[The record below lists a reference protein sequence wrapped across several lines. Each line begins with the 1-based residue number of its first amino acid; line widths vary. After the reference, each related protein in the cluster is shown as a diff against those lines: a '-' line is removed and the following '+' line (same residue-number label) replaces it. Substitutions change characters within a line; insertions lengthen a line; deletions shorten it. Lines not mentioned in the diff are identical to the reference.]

1 MDKDIKAT
9 PTAHNRTVC
18 ATVPK
23 IGWKIMGKEHIDKS
37 LHLMN
42 NDIDFLEEIMEKINN
57 FINWAK
63 NNRWSVIIENNSIK
77 NLSGNILA
85 RYNIPDEY
93 KTFLENIKTCTNSEE
108 NIWFLCIDDY
118 LEKSEGAF
126 RWNEFEIISL
136 EAANDDAEL
145 INEIKNYWN
154 KHLPIIFNVKG
165 EYEYYAINVENKK
178 IVYGYEPEFE
188 ESEIVANNFGELL
201 DKIINNEIKL

>member
-1 MDKDIKAT
+1 MVYK
-9 PTAHNRTVC
+9 
-18 ATVPK
+18 
-23 IGWKIMGKEHIDKS
+23 
-37 LHLMN
+37 
-42 NDIDFLEEIMEKINN
+42 FLEEIMEKISN

-63 NNRWSVIIENNSIK
+63 NNRWNITIENNTIK
-77 NLSGNILA
+77 NLPENILA

-93 KTFLENIKTCTNSEE
+93 KTFLENTKTCINSEE
-108 NIWFLCIDDY
+108 NMWFLCIDDY
-118 LEKSEGAF
+118 LEKSEGTF

-136 EAANDDAEL
+136 EAADDDAEL

-165 EYEYYAINVENKK
+165 EYEYYAINIENKK

-188 ESEIVANNFGELL
+188 ESGIVADNFGELL

>member
-1 MDKDIKAT
+1 
-9 PTAHNRTVC
+9 
-18 ATVPK
+18 
-23 IGWKIMGKEHIDKS
+23 
-37 LHLMN
+37 
-42 NDIDFLEEIMEKINN
+42 MEKINN

-63 NNRWSVIIENNSIK
+63 NNRWNTIIEKNNIK
-77 NLSGNILA
+77 NLPENILA

-93 KTFLENIKTCTNSEE
+93 KTFLENIKMCINSEE

-118 LEKSEGAF
+118 LEKSESTF

-136 EAANDDAEL
+136 EAADDDAEL
-145 INEIKNYWN
+145 INKIKNYWN

-165 EYEYYAINVENKK
+165 EYEYYAVNVENKK

-188 ESEIVANNFGELL
+188 ESEIVANNFRELL

>member
-1 MDKDIKAT
+1 
-9 PTAHNRTVC
+9 
-18 ATVPK
+18 
-23 IGWKIMGKEHIDKS
+23 
-37 LHLMN
+37 
-42 NDIDFLEEIMEKINN
+42 MEKINN
-57 FINWAK
+57 FTNWAK
-63 NNRWSVIIENNSIK
+63 NNRWNAMIENNSIK
-77 NLSGNILA
+77 NLSENILA

-118 LEKSEGAF
+118 SEKSEDAF

-136 EAANDDAEL
+136 EAAGNDVEL

-165 EYEYYAINVENKK
+165 QYEYYAINVENKK

-201 DKIINNEIKL
+201 DKIVNNKIKL